1 MQWDRFVRTF
11 HWTLVAGIAAN
22 YWILEAGEL
31 AHEWVGYGVGV
42 LAGARVIWGF
52 AGPLEARFKTFIATP
67 KTVVKDT
74 LALTNKQQLPST
86 HTPAG
91 GYQLVAV
98 IFMVFG
104 IVLTG
109 WMQELDA
116 FWGVEWPQLTHEWL
130 SNALMVLAVVHV
142 AVILWLQIKLRLPL
156 LQRMLW
162 ARR

>member
-22 YWILEAGEL
+22 YWIMEAGEL
-31 AHEWVGYGVGV
+31 AHEWVGYGMGV
-42 LAGARVIWGF
+42 LAIARVIWGF
-52 AGPLEARFKTFIATP
+52 MGPIEARFKTFLTSP
-67 KTVVKDT
+67 TTVMNDVLLMSKKD
-74 LALTNKQQLPST
+74 QLPPT

-91 GYQLVAV
+91 GYQLIVV
-98 IFMVFG
+98 IILVFG

-116 FWGVEWPQLTHEWL
+116 YWGVEWVQLTHEWL
-130 SNALMVLAVVHV
+130 SDTLMLLACVHISVVLWFQV
-142 AVILWLQIKLRLPL
+142 KNKLPL
-156 LQRMLW
+156 VQRMLW